1 MSDRLESAEKR
12 IDALERELLLIKNR
26 HARYRKIQSL
36 ENKLKDALTA
46 LRELN
51 QAIPFPLP
59 EWFSEELQRKV
70 VSVIHANP

>member
-1 MSDRLESAEKR
+1 MIDRLESAEKR

-36 ENKLKDALTA
+36 ENKLKDALGA
-46 LRELN
+46 LRDLN

-59 EWFSEELQRKV
+59 EWFTEELQRKV
-70 VSVIHANP
+70 VGALHS